1 MIDKKKEFSLT
12 DRVNSFKYAI
22 NGIKILFKEEHNAR
36 IHLVVS
42 LGVICLSFLLKIS
55 LTEFCL
61 ILFSIG
67 LVLASESINTSIENL
82 ANEVCSETSQSIK
95 KVKDLVASAVLFCS
109 ISALL
114 IGAIVFIPRI
124 ILLL

>member
-67 LVLASESINTSIENL
+67 LVLASESINTSIEN
-82 ANEVCSETSQSIK
+82 
-95 KVKDLVASAVLFCS
+95 
-109 ISALL
+109 
-114 IGAIVFIPRI
+114 
-124 ILLL
+124 